1 MTRRYEERLERIGRV
16 VGPREV
22 SEEELAQSRAW
33 RELRAVLIAALE
45 PFPEARR
52 AVVERLT
59 AHYERDRTKRGR
71 R

>member
-1 MTRRYEERLERIGRV
+1 MTRRYGDRLERIAQV
-16 VGPREV
+16 VGPREPT
-22 SEEELAQSRAW
+22 EEELARSRAW

-52 AVVERLT
+52 AVVERL
-59 AHYERDRTKRGR
+59 AAYYEGNRPPRGR